1 MKKQPVVFGKEDSG
15 MASGSVPVFNVFMEQ
30 PQTTGKAD
38 QGALASNRD
47 DAGLASSTAT
57 PMKSKVKT
65 CLPADCTLG
74 GTTVTLDNN
83 SMWNEFY
90 HRNTEMILT
99 KQGRRMF
106 PYCRYWITGLE
117 SNLRYILIM
126 DISPV
131 DNFRYKWNGHS
142 WEPNGKAEP
151 HGLGQV
157 FIHPESPSTGHNWM
171 HQPVSFYKL
180 KLTDNTVDQEGHIIL
195 HSMHRYLPRLHLVP
209 ADKATEVIQL
219 NGPDVHT
226 FTFPQTEFFAV
237 TAYQNIEITQLK
249 TNYNPFVKGFR
260 KDGLVS
266 RSQNDEKKSLSSEQ
280 EGDRFASI
288 LRSSGEDVVLDPEQR
303 DLVTSNSG
311 WKFYNPDVKMES
323 FYPEPDVHACDALVL
338 KQEVSECPIASPCES
353 DFHLKSLLN
362 LNGDINISI
371 KDEPADDYNY
381 GSIVN
386 PEEILVKEEKT
397 DEETEEYFC
406 RNVDPLLEKQLKK
419 HNEIER
425 KEIETESHKQP
436 WSSLLHSA
444 EARTLK
450 LNSGTVPVACLKI
463 HEVSKH
469 MVKVSALQAVLSSC
483 MKKKNLNHSVNSLS
497 VHSENNSISSQ
508 VTAMETKIKNLLS
521 GNREQKCSLVKD
533 VPWKNPETY
542 SNAIMKKAS
551 SSNCMPLASAKFI
564 FGRKR
569 TNAIKNFILSKGI
582 DSNPNTVLS
591 GPVRRGRPRKRK
603 VLELEQCLKYPGKSI
618 KISRCNPLGPD
629 FAHPQF
635 TPDLDNVDGILFA
648 SFASKEVLDNH
659 TVDKSGGSKELPNV
673 QAPLLTICDSDY
685 QAKLH
690 LLETKLL
697 EDLKSFRHKQV
708 IHPSLQEVGLKLG
721 SVDPTLSIDLRYLG
735 VQLPLNPSKD
745 YVFGNA
751 KGSSPNFQD
760 TGLSFISRT
769 GKTNDFR
776 KIKGW
781 KGKFHSASKQ
791 EGSISDGSLKNRS
804 AFCSDKLDEYLE
816 TEGKLMETSIKF
828 CPSCPVAYQ
837 LPSKTT
843 SYVEALNSV
852 PKNQSAFTAPNSCT
866 FKPLS
871 LSSVSRKRTQKTKNK
886 QASSRGRV
894 NSSSKFAVPSSGL
907 SKQKYNLSVLQDKLI
922 KSQPSSQVDD
932 EEHVLVMSEL
942 EETVQGKHTP
952 VCQAQQNSHALSL
965 SKTLGKLMDL
975 EYCALRKGKPSSYI
989 TEEHAD
995 LSLETLLISQVQV
1008 ELMELENCALRYGK
1022 PWTYV
1027 TKERAELSLAT
1038 LFTNEAPLRSKP
1050 VSKII
1055 RKHDLSCGNDF
1066 CQLQCVC
1073 ADLAL
1078 EKCQATLSSKTDGT
1092 FDCLKKRI
1100 KGASKHKLNLKTT
1113 LSGILS
1119 CSNGQDDEW
1128 ELEQNDNQR
1137 IINKELSIKEEGES
1151 DGETVYIPS
1160 PFATKPTKHVMLS
1173 HLEATLSFNKNKS
1186 TYTGVR
1192 PEQMKTPRQSAEI
1205 QQEHTYAVYLNKYL
1219 HFEKVKSCSCIQK
1232 YKGKNQM
1239 KKEQQRSLQTPN
1251 CANYIEK
1258 DHDSEFFK
1266 ETCGTENDSEGSVVG
1281 IYLQGVVVSDLDIVV
1296 SSTVPDE
1303 LMADQPE
1310 NVEELTMDTVI
1321 HDKSVVT
1328 AETSL
1333 DHIGEELIEA
1343 PFLYP
1348 TDVILSDHSYV
1359 SKKPSKMIIP
1369 RMQNARCL
1377 ESASD
1382 KVSEVCRRSEVLANS
1397 ILEKNPT
1404 KCEEDAEFKSSGGKQ
1419 MHAVQTQ
1426 RPSSDSQ
1433 EPKQLQLMLTAEQPQ
1448 EQHPIE
1454 GINFSEKQQH
1464 GTILPPSQWGNQDN
1478 FELLGRHRKEKDDS
1492 VEVQGYGKE
1501 ERREAEVSCAK
1512 DQNTVPGKKYMN
1524 SAQDLLAKRNSAF
1537 QENCNASSHKNGTTD
1552 IHGENQSIADNLV
1565 QTSKSQSVV
1574 KCFEQNAHKTNHC
1587 KNDVMSVIGITTTD
1601 QENNE
1606 KYEDSVE
1613 MTDGVS
1619 SCETEN
1625 TVNVETLVKN
1635 TDQKEEFSV
1644 NKLEKKISHLQKM
1657 ETMKLEVTMSDTKQ
1671 EENKLPV
1678 NESECHSEWITCDR
1692 NAIISETAEKGVGT
1706 VEQLSNDAPIFHTD
1720 VVLLDHTY
1728 VLKVKA
1734 EKEKHTKLPE
1744 SISDSISLSDESEDE
1759 DVDIESVEELSDNTS
1774 ISLLKTEADR
1784 DLLSRRLSFRHLIHD
1799 HSDKVT
1805 AKSPKQLE
1813 LWNTEPQIVVQ
1824 KVAYRPTHT
1833 ADERRRRGEMKKL
1846 FEKLKV
1852 TLGHTQP
1859 RVAKRILL
1867 KQAFEEIQELINQA
1881 DKLTCQ
1887 KTLLMRKKNTLIY
1900 KITALTGKSQKVV
1913 LKKLEYILAKQKVME
1928 TQTNQQHQE
1937 QSVKTVETVETIR
1950 SLEDKPASLSRE
1962 NESKIMSN
1970 RLTKPL
1976 ILLEKGDCDTEN
1988 EDSFM
1993 MPRIVNVVSLAAE
2006 GVTNLNLDVNKNP
2019 HVALD
2024 ADIQMFEHPLQ
2035 VVPQEMTNFQS
2046 EEEAEI
2052 SCGKDR
2058 DTASTEHIFLVEKE
2072 NSFPQIVNVSSL
2084 NGFPESFTT
2093 ELCIE
2098 ELAENQAGGEQIDKG
2113 GNWPKAKDSSVQ
2125 RLKAKEPRD
2134 WQIDMEW
2141 QKLASATQEAALNA
2155 GDLMDKEENGDT
2167 DETLTSLLS
2176 EIVSLNQQL
2185 NDNASNISELPNS
2198 LSSSFSLGN
2207 MESCSESAAA
2217 AGSHF
2222 TSGALDRRSKDLCL
2236 VQGGSG
2242 FVTPLLLDLED
2253 DSLADSDRHLRDP
2266 SLEPSVLKLMP
2277 GSEANSDHSAI
2288 NSGRRWKNTGQMLK
2302 TTSVLPPVLQMR
2314 TNLESD
2320 NTGTVWKPMPKLAPF
2335 GLKGV
2340 SFPLESGGQ
2349 HTKVMPLLAQI
2360 GTKASSIGLKAT
2372 QSEAEGRTIK

>member
-469 MVKVSALQAVLSSC
+469 M
-483 MKKKNLNHSVNSLS
+483 
-497 VHSENNSISSQ
+497 
-508 VTAMETKIKNLLS
+508 
-521 GNREQKCSLVKD
+521 
-533 VPWKNPETY
+533 
-542 SNAIMKKAS
+542 
-551 SSNCMPLASAKFI
+551 
-564 FGRKR
+564 
-569 TNAIKNFILSKGI
+569 
-582 DSNPNTVLS
+582 
-591 GPVRRGRPRKRK
+591 
-603 VLELEQCLKYPGKSI
+603 
-618 KISRCNPLGPD
+618 
-629 FAHPQF
+629 
-635 TPDLDNVDGILFA
+635 
-648 SFASKEVLDNH
+648 EVLDNH

-995 LSLETLLISQVQV
+995 LSLETLLISQQVQV